1 MFDFF
6 VQSLLG
12 FVLWLNNFFQDFGLT
27 IIVFTLILKIVLSPI
42 EFLVFIEEDKIR
54 KIRPKISEILK
65 NNKTD
70 FQKQAELLNQVYK
83 EANYNPFFT
92 MVIQFLPLPI
102 FLGIF
107 FTLQSL
113 LQSSGQ
119 NLFFLETIN
128 LAQKNTFLILSVA
141 LLQFLSLL
149 QLPKEQRSFALLF
162 FGFILVI
169 LFQFPAIFS
178 LYWLVNIILTFIE
191 KLAFNRFNQFL
202 LNRILHQ
209 DDSKK

>member
-202 LNRILHQ
+202 LNRTLHQ